1 MLADLTHEQLF
12 ERIGHSVFFHM
23 GGKPCELSDELLAQV
38 IRRAAQVTA
47 PCTKQ
52 ELVSS
57 VVQSFSGIVTVD
69 EQFTGRI
76 EHVTED
82 LIVFG
87 DILEMRAAPND
98 LMLNPTGFIL
108 RPAPPSFVARRDGSL
123 AILGI
128 AGDYITPLTAELER
142 RVVVRGALRIMP
154 ATDGE
159 DTQTLL
165 RELGLLKLSEK
176 AWLRLP
182 TVEAAST
189 HIASW
194 RQQVAN
200 ELPAAG
206 LDGVRILDTSRS
218 PTFYNDRWCEPAVKH
233 TGLFI
238 ARRPQRYG
246 AALWCVAEVEKGV
259 VRRFKDL
266 SAPGDK
272 LRPFDLAWRIQAAFD
287 SNSGMPQRYRCSDR
301 ETATTTLRFF
311 SPIPSWCERHLSV
324 VGHKTKADRCL
335 FSFDIPTNA
344 VANELKLLHE
354 TLWMTELLNDFEGR
368 NI

>member
-1 MLADLTHEQLF
+1 MLADLSQEQIIEKL
-12 ERIGHSVFFHM
+12 GKSVFFQTTADSS
-23 GGKPCELSDELLAQV
+23 ELSDELLAQI

-47 PCTKQ
+47 PCTKP
-52 ELVSS
+52 ELVGS
-57 VVQSFSGIVTVD
+57 VTQSFDGIVAIDD
-69 EQFTGRI
+69 EFTERI
-76 EHVTED
+76 ERITED

-98 LMLNPTGFIL
+98 STLNPTGFIL
-108 RPAPPSFVARRDGSL
+108 RPAPPSFVARRNGSL

-128 AGDYITPLTAELER
+128 AGDYITPLTEELEQ

-154 ATDGE
+154 ATEGE
-159 DTQTLL
+159 DTQTIL

-176 AWLRLP
+176 VWLRLP
-182 TVEAAST
+182 GAEAAPT

-194 RQQVAN
+194 RRQVAS
-200 ELPAAG
+200 EPAAAA

-218 PTFYNDRWCEPAVKH
+218 PTFYNDRWCDPATKH

-246 AALWCVAEVEKGV
+246 AALWCVAEVETGV

-266 SAPGDK
+266 SAPGDR

-287 SNSGMPQRYRCSDR
+287 AVAGTPQRYRCSNRD
-301 ETATTTLRFF
+301 TPTTTLRFY
-311 SPIPSWCERHLSV
+311 SPIPSWCERHLAI
-324 VGHKTKADRCL
+324 VGQKTKAEKCL
-335 FSFDIPTNA
+335 FSFEIPTNA
-344 VANELKLLHE
+344 IGNELKLLHE
-354 TLWMTELLNDFEGR
+354 TLWMTELVQ
-368 NI
+368 